1 LEQIG
6 SATILLCALAVAALS
21 RSVSAQQPGSATTSD
36 RPAAPSVGTDSS
48 GSFRVGPVFL
58 DQVIDATEYMVGP
71 GDVLRIDIVGENPVT
86 TDVTVTPEATVILP
100 TVGLESV
107 LGKTLAE
114 AREDLTRV
122 LKGFYPKSEVTI
134 SLVEVRHFRV
144 AVSGA
149 VRHPGMHVV
158 TANTRASEILAAA
171 GMETRAATR
180 TIRLER
186 GKKVL
191 RVDLVAF
198 ERLGRRAANPYLAE
212 GDVILVPERDLR
224 WGTIEV
230 SGAVNG
236 PGIFD
241 FVAGESVNDLLDLG
255 YGLAP
260 NADTAVLELW
270 RFHDGE
276 STARRFIWP
285 AGSTFSEW
293 RLTPLNAD
301 DRLIVRGSETYRE
314 KLSVHVEGEVQ
325 RPGTYIFPKRGILL
339 HEVIDSAGGFTPDA
353 DLERASIVR
362 AGLPDWLTEYEK
374 RVERLPSDLRSR
386 SETDWM
392 SATALSPAGRVST
405 DFVRLFQKGQR
416 EYEYDV
422 LLSDGDRVIVPRRLP
437 FVNVIGRVVQPG
449 LVTYLQGAEIS
460 YYLQRVGGYAWR
472 ADRSGTF
479 LVKAGTGTALKR
491 NQIHSIDPGDMIVIP
506 TQRGARFWDRVKET
520 LAVAS
525 NVATIYLVIHQATK

>member
-1 LEQIG
+1 MHI
-6 SATILLCALAVAALS
+6 
-21 RSVSAQQPGSATTSD
+21 VS
-36 RPAAPSVGTDSS
+36 
-48 GSFRVGPVFL
+48 
-58 DQVIDATEYMVGP
+58 
-71 GDVLRIDIVGENPVT
+71 
-86 TDVTVTPEATVILP
+86 
-100 TVGLESV
+100 
-107 LGKTLAE
+107 
-114 AREDLTRV
+114 
-122 LKGFYPKSEVTI
+122 
-134 SLVEVRHFRV
+134 
-144 AVSGA
+144 
-149 VRHPGMHVV
+149 
-158 TANTRASEILAAA
+158 ANTRASEILAAA
-171 GMETRAATR
+171 GMEPRATTR

-186 GKKVL
+186 GEQVL

-198 ERLGRRAANPYLAE
+198 ERLGRRAANPYLAD
-212 GDVILVPERDLR
+212 GDVIIVPENDPR
-224 WGTIEV
+224 WGTVEV

-236 PGIFD
+236 PGRFG
-241 FVAGESVNDLLDLG
+241 FVDGETVNELLDLG
-255 YGLAP
+255 YGLTP
-260 NADTAVLELW
+260 NADTSVLELW

-276 STARRFIWP
+276 SAARRFIWP

-293 RLTPLNAD
+293 RSTRLQAD
-301 DRLIVRGSETYRE
+301 DRVIVRGAETYRE
-314 KLSVHVEGEVQ
+314 KLSVRVEGEVQ

-374 RVERLPSDLRSR
+374 RIERLPADLRSR

-416 EYEYDV
+416 AYEYDV
-422 LLSDGDRVIVPRRLP
+422 LLSDGDQVVVPRRLP

-449 LVTYLQGAEIS
+449 LVTYLQGADIP

-472 ADRSGTF
+472 ADKGGTF
-479 LVKAGTGTALKR
+479 LVKAGSGTALKR
-491 NQIHSIDPGDMIVIP
+491 NQIHSIEPGDMIVIP